1 MLYIAPTDTPDGTIF
16 PTLPPL
22 TDKNFKAASN
32 IEKGDLVIVEND
44 SDQMVASKVKRV
56 EAISGDT
63 FYAPLVK
70 GGRFFVDNTL
80 ASSYVVF
87 PERSDAV
94 NGEDSA
100 HFVFNALY
108 GGFLHNALTTGVL
121 PKDEMWGMAR
131 DDPEYVAWETVWYF
145 NYTLSSVKQSFA
157 TMRLTQS
164 QNKTLTGMEAIAF
177 EESVRAHIASHG
189 NITDA
194 EIAILYVQAV
204 GTIEV

>member
-32 IEKGDLVIVEND
+32 IKKGDLVIVEND
-44 SDQMVASKVKRV
+44 SDQMVASMVKSV
-56 EAISGDT
+56 EAVSEDT

-87 PERSDAV
+87 PNRSDAV
-94 NGEDSA
+94 NGEDTA

-108 GGFLHNALTTGVL
+108 GGFLQNALTTGVL
-121 PKDEMWGMAR
+121 PKDGMWGMAR
-131 DDPEYVAWETVWYF
+131 DDPDYVAWETGGYF
-145 NYTLSSVKQSFA
+145 NYTLGSVWQTFA
-157 TMRLTQS
+157 AMRSTQS
-164 QNKTLTGMEAIAF
+164 QNKTLTGMEAISF
-177 EESVRAHIASHG
+177 EESVRAHIASQG
-189 NITDA
+189 SITDA